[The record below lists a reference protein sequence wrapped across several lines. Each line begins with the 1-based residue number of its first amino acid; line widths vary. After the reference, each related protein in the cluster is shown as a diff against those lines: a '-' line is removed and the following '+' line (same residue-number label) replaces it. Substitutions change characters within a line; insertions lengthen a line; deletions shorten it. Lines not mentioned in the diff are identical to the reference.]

1 MRYPDAAVSEQEL
14 VREIMVGVSRFGSD
28 LKTRVRWLLDFVER
42 DLSTREAARDAA
54 LQMLLFALAGRF
66 TGEGARAPA
75 RMDAVSG
82 EALDPQHVREVFS
95 SVERLQREV
104 KEALTAFASDG
115 RCRLPFKIVG
125 LERLPDGRVLP
136 IVGGDWRS
144 RFYGAVLMLAVEL
157 GPALGVC
164 ANPKC
169 RKLFFRSRR
178 QAYCTPRCS
187 QRQRTQ
193 SFRDRNPE
201 RVRELRHATHARRQ
215 RKRLGPRVRVE
226 RRPRPTP
233 DHRRS

>member
-1 MRYPDAAVSEQEL
+1 MRYPDAAASEQEL
-14 VREIMVGVSRFGSD
+14 LREIMVGVSRFGSD
-28 LKTRVRWLLDFVER
+28 PKTRARWLLDFVER

-125 LERLPDGRVLP
+125 LERLPDGRVLTA
-136 IVGGDWRS
+136 GS
-144 RFYGAVLMLAVEL
+144 
-157 GPALGVC
+157 
-164 ANPKC
+164 
-169 RKLFFRSRR
+169 
-178 QAYCTPRCS
+178 
-187 QRQRTQ
+187 
-193 SFRDRNPE
+193 NPE
-201 RVRELRHATHARRQ
+201 PRHLESHGGERGHPRACGRSTGPSLAAECSTGSRAVKECFRPLPILVDSTRRNLLIRWQ
-215 RKRLGPRVRVE
+215 KRAAAWEHGFESRWGHQIVFV
-226 RRPRPTP
+226 
-233 DHRRS
+233 DV